1 MVNSAADDFLE
12 ERYYQEGE
20 DWEKLCCRVADFHAD
35 TPEEF
40 KEYFDM
46 LSECKALPNS
56 PALMNSG
63 TKTGYLSACNLIPV
77 PDDLEGIM
85 DAVKATAMI
94 QKGGGGTGLN
104 FSDLR
109 PAGDTIKGTGGVS
122 SGPVSFLRL
131 FNVCGQV
138 IKQGG
143 KRRSAQLG
151 LLRYDHPDI
160 LRWIHVKDED
170 GDLTGFNL
178 SVGLD
183 DEFFEKVK
191 QDEDVVFI
199 NPRTKE
205 PFAAYDP
212 DSGSHMDAI
221 SARGMLNIIAESMWK
236 SGEPGIIFWDALQRG
251 NPTPNIGPLHGVN
264 PCGESPL
271 RHWES
276 CCLGSVNLYEHIK
289 DREIDYDAIATTT
302 KVMTRMLNSIID
314 KNVYPIPHMQYVAN
328 LTRKIGIGVMAFA
341 DVLGVLGIRYGS
353 DESIKVIENIMG
365 VISCAAGE
373 ESDRLAKEYKPYP
386 AWVTSNGPK
395 RRNSTLIS
403 MAPTGSISFIAGVS
417 SGIEPFFKMGYKMN
431 RENKEP
437 LIVISRSFLDDL
449 DTRGINKDKVL
460 PPLLTYD
467 LTPNQLIEEGK
478 LTEDFSHYVTAGEV
492 SPEEHIR
499 VQAMFQKYTD
509 LAVSKTINIPNQST
523 IYDVYH
529 IIKLAHKSN
538 CKGIT
543 VFRDGCLRGAF
554 LTEIKCS
561 SCGTTNLEHKEGCI
575 TCADCGMSLC
585 SVS

>member
-1 MVNSAADDFLE
+1 MVNSAADDFLK

-20 DWEKLCCRVADFHAD
+20 DWEKMCCRVANFHAD
-35 TPEEF
+35 NPDEF

-56 PALMNSG
+56 PTLMNSG

-109 PAGDTIKGTGGVS
+109 PTGDTIGGTGGVS
-122 SGPVSFLRL
+122 SGPVSFLKL
-131 FNVCGQV
+131 FNACGQV

-151 LLRYDHPDI
+151 LLRYDHPDV
-160 LRWIHVKDED
+160 LRWIHAKDEN

-178 SVGLD
+178 SVGFD
-183 DEFFEKVK
+183 DEFFEKVERG
-191 QDEDVVFI
+191 EDVVFI

-205 PFAAYDP
+205 PFTAYDP
-212 DSGSHMDAI
+212 SSGSHIDAI
-221 SARGMLNIIAESMWK
+221 SARKMLNIIAESMWK
-236 SGEPGIIFWDALQRG
+236 SGEPGIIFWDTLQRG
-251 NPTPNIGPLHGVN
+251 NPTPNIGPLQGTN

-271 RHWES
+271 RFWES

-289 DREIDYDAIATTT
+289 DGEVDYDNIATTT
-302 KVMTRMLNSIID
+302 KIMTRMLNSVID
-314 KNVYPIPHMQYVAN
+314 KNVYPLPQMQTAAN
-328 LTRKIGIGVMAFA
+328 LTRKIGVGVMGFA
-341 DVLGVLGIRYGS
+341 DVLGVLGVRYGS
-353 DESIKVIENIMG
+353 NTSIKIIENIMG

-373 ESDRLAKEYKPYP
+373 ESDRLAKEYNPYP
-386 AWVTSNGPK
+386 AWVTDNGPK
-395 RRNSTLIS
+395 RRNSTLVS

-417 SGIEPFFKMGYKMN
+417 SGIEPFFKIGYKMN
-431 RENKEP
+431 RENKDP
-437 LIVISRSFLDDL
+437 LIVIAKSFIDDI
-449 DTRGINKDKVL
+449 DAHDVNKEKVL
-460 PPLLTYD
+460 TSLLSRD
-467 LTPNQLIEEGK
+467 LTPTQLIKEGL
-478 LTEDFSHYVTAGEV
+478 LTKDFSHYVTSGEV
-492 SPEEHIR
+492 SPKEHVK

-509 LAVSKTINIPNQST
+509 LAVSKTINMPNQST
-523 IYDVYH
+523 INDVKQ
-529 IIKLAHKSN
+529 IIQLAHKSN
-538 CKGIT
+538 CKGMT
-543 VFRDGCLRGAF
+543 VFRDGCLRDAF

-561 SCGTTNLEHKEGCI
+561 SCGSTNLEHKEGCI
-575 TCADCGMSLC
+575 TCADCGVSLC